1 MKALVL
7 SGGGSK
13 GSYQIGVWKALRKL
27 HIKPEIVTGTS
38 IGAVNGIMIVQ
49 NQFHKAQRL
58 WENLNFEQLFN
69 VDLENETDKKEV
81 YLTYIK
87 EFIKNKGMSTD
98 KIENFIN
105 EAINTKKF
113 YNSKI
118 NYGLVTFNLSELKP
132 NKLLKKDI
140 KPEKLKEYVL
150 ASATCFPAFK
160 IKNINDEQF
169 IDGGYYDNLP
179 INLAIDMDAK
189 EIIAVDLNEIGL
201 KQKVKDKSIKIK
213 YISPKNDLGSFLI
226 FDSNQAK
233 KNIKYG
239 YNDTL
244 KMYNKLDGN
253 KYTFKYNHLYKNYKK
268 ISWEFNNLLKELFEN
283 NEDNKNIYDNFIK
296 YSQFNKLLKK
306 EIEDRIT
313 INETIEF
320 LGDIYNLDDTKIY
333 HIREFNRLIL
343 KNNKEYKVSK
353 ISIKNIKSDDFEGII
368 NSKLLVKYIYNHL
381 IEKSYTYEVRK
392 DLCRLA
398 SLFPKEFLG
407 AMYIMLINHDYYF
420 I

>member
-49 NQFHKAQRL
+49 KQFHKAQRL

-132 NKLLKKDI
+132 NELLKKDI

-244 KMYNKLDGN
+244 KVYNKLDGN

>member
-49 NQFHKAQRL
+49 KQFHKAQRL

-132 NKLLKKDI
+132 NELLKKDI

-244 KMYNKLDGN
+244 KVYNKLDGN

-343 KNNKEYKVSK
+343 KNNKEYKVRK

>member
-132 NKLLKKDI
+132 NELLKKDI

-320 LGDIYNLDDTKIY
+320 LGDIYNIDDTKIY

-353 ISIKNIKSDDFEGII
+353 ISIKNIKSDDIEGII

>member
-1 MKALVL
+1 M
-7 SGGGSK
+7 
-13 GSYQIGVWKALRKL
+13 
-27 HIKPEIVTGTS
+27 
-38 IGAVNGIMIVQ
+38 
-49 NQFHKAQRL
+49 
-58 WENLNFEQLFN
+58 
-69 VDLENETDKKEV
+69 
-81 YLTYIK
+81 
-87 EFIKNKGMSTD
+87 
-98 KIENFIN
+98 
-105 EAINTKKF
+105 
-113 YNSKI
+113 
-118 NYGLVTFNLSELKP
+118 TFNLSDFKP
-132 NKLLKKDI
+132 NELLKKDI

-244 KMYNKLDGN
+244 KVYNKLDGN

-268 ISWEFNNLLKELFEN
+268 ISREFNNLLKELFEN

-368 NSKLLVKYIYNHL
+368 NSKLLVK
-381 IEKSYTYEVRK
+381 
-392 DLCRLA
+392 
-398 SLFPKEFLG
+398 
-407 AMYIMLINHDYYF
+407 
-420 I
+420 

>member
-244 KMYNKLDGN
+244 KVYNKLDGN

>member
-27 HIKPEIVTGTS
+27 HIKPEIVTGSS

-132 NKLLKKDI
+132 NELLKKDI

-160 IKNINDEQF
+160 IKNINEEQF

>member
-38 IGAVNGIMIVQ
+38 IGAVNGIMVVQ

-105 EAINTKKF
+105 EAINAKKF

-132 NKLLKKDI
+132 NELLKKDI

-160 IKNINDEQF
+160 IKNINEEQF

-306 EIEDRIT
+306 EIEDRII

-333 HIREFNRLIL
+333 HIKEFNKLIL

-381 IEKSYTYEVRK
+381 IEKSYTYEIRK

>member
-132 NKLLKKDI
+132 NELLKKDI

-160 IKNINDEQF
+160 IKNINNEQF

-306 EIEDRIT
+306 ETEDRIT

>member
-132 NKLLKKDI
+132 NELLKKDI

-320 LGDIYNLDDTKIY
+320 LGDIYNIDDTKIY

>member
-49 NQFHKAQRL
+49 KQFHKAQRL

-132 NKLLKKDI
+132 NELLKKDI

-244 KMYNKLDGN
+244 KVYNKLDGN

-407 AMYIMLINHDYYF
+407 TMYIMLINHDYYF

>member
-49 NQFHKAQRL
+49 KQFYKAQRL

-132 NKLLKKDI
+132 NELLKKDI

-244 KMYNKLDGN
+244 KVYNKLDGN